1 MRGKRSL
8 RKIEAMSTN
17 TTHVY
22 ECGSCS
28 WMMEI
33 SADRNFSEI
42 HAEFDGHDCKENL
55 LKERPNDYQ
64 P

>member
-1 MRGKRSL
+1 
-8 RKIEAMSTN
+8 
-17 TTHVY
+17 
-22 ECGSCS
+22 
-28 WMMEI
+28 MMEI